1 MPHILVFDSGIGGT
15 SVLTHIRNA
24 LPHADY
30 SYVMDNQLLPYGL
43 QSQQTIQQRL
53 ASLVRWLDREQ
64 LSVDIIVIACNTA
77 STYALASTRQLTSI
91 PIVGVV
97 PAIKPAAFASGSRHI
112 GLLATP
118 ATSRNIYTQQL
129 IKQFAS
135 ECRVDLYQ
143 STKLVELAEQFYWSG
158 EIDHK
163 QLTSEIN
170 QLDLASEL
178 DHLVLGCT
186 HFPIIAKPLSE
197 FIPESVTLIDSG
209 AAIARR
215 VVSLLV
221 NDNVTH
227 TTSEIKVI
235 SQHTQVRQGIMNW
248 YATAQQAHPVER
260 LEIKLINLDHE

>member
-53 ASLVRWLDREQ
+53 AALIKWIDREQ
-64 LSVDIIVIACNTA
+64 HPVDMIVIACNTA
-77 STYALASTRQLTSI
+77 STYALGATRQLTSI

-97 PAIKPAAFASGSRHI
+97 PAIKPAALASRAKHI

-129 IKQFAS
+129 IQQFAN

-158 EIDHK
+158 DIDHN
-163 QLTSEIN
+163 QLVAEIN
-170 QLDLASEL
+170 QLKLSPEL

-186 HFPIIAKPLSE
+186 HFPIIARPLSE
-197 FIPESVTLIDSG
+197 SIPESVTLIDSG
-209 AAIARR
+209 TAIARR
-215 VVSLLV
+215 VCTLLAQDSAV
-221 NDNVTH
+221 KEDKGQAH
-227 TTSEIKVI
+227 CLAIK
-235 SQHTQVRQGIMNW
+235 HGTMNW
-248 YATAQQAHPVER
+248 YATAQQVHTVER
-260 LEIKLINLDHE
+260 PEIKLINLDHE

>member
-53 ASLVRWLDREQ
+53 AALIKWSDRE
-64 LSVDIIVIACNTA
+64 LRPVDIIVIACNTA
-77 STYALASTRQLTSI
+77 STYALESTRQLTSV

-97 PAIKPAAFASGSRHI
+97 PAIKPAALASRAKHI

-129 IKQFAS
+129 IQQFAN

-158 EIDHK
+158 EIDHR
-163 QLTSEIN
+163 QLVAEIN
-170 QLDLASEL
+170 LLKLASEL

-197 FIPESVTLIDSG
+197 SIPESVTLIDSG

-215 VVSLLV
+215 VCTLLAQDSV
-221 NDNVTH
+221 VKEDTDQVH
-227 TTSEIKVI
+227 CLAIK
-235 SQHTQVRQGIMNW
+235 QGTMNW

-260 LEIKLINLDHE
+260 PEIKLINLDHE

>member
-43 QSQQTIQQRL
+43 QSQQTIQKRL
-53 ASLVRWLDREQ
+53 ASMMSWLDREQ
-64 LSVDIIVIACNTA
+64 RPVDIIVIACNTA
-77 STYALASTRQLTSI
+77 STYALESTRQLTSI

-97 PAIKPAAFASGSRHI
+97 PAIKPAALASRAKHI

-118 ATSRNIYTQQL
+118 ATSRNVYTQQL
-129 IKQFAS
+129 IQQFAN
-135 ECRVDLYQ
+135 ECQVGLYQ

-158 EIDHK
+158 DIDRK
-163 QLTSEIN
+163 QLIAEIN
-170 QLDLASEL
+170 LLKLSPEL

-197 FIPESVTLIDSG
+197 FISESVTLVDSG

-215 VVSLLV
+215 VSTLLAQDSTV
-221 NDNVTH
+221 KEDKVQTQWVG
-227 TTSEIKVI
+227 IKKGTI
-235 SQHTQVRQGIMNW
+235 NW
-248 YATAQQAHPVER
+248 YATAQLAIPVER
-260 LEIKLINLDHE
+260 PEIRLINLDHE